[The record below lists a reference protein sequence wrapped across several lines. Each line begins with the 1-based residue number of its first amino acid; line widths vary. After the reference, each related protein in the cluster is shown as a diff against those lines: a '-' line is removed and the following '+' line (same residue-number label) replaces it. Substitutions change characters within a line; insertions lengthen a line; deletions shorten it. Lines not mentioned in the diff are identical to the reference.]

1 MKCNQFEIPNL
12 KPYDFHKHANKKV
25 PVISE
30 AGVKQLVIKVPYVNI
45 IFTNALEPS
54 IDRNIQATQQAQ
66 DLFDSFNTVKEFYEE
81 NSYGTFYFS
90 LVLKTVFLPNDSTWR
105 GNAWH
110 PTRYASDTGLLMNKD
125 DFPREDSYT
134 GYAKLVIKDSNRP
147 DAKNFRNY
155 NAMAER
161 NFAAA
166 ALQAIEQQSSNFSW
180 DSQRSFDEW
189 LDYGIPKGNTSAKI
203 VFGSKALNA
212 RGGGVR
218 DFKTY
223 FGENEVG
230 LRLPLTIGGRTLS
243 QYIFMQSG
251 TDRDPYLLAHE
262 LGHTLG
268 FGEELYSRQ
277 NSTGFLGGL
286 SIMGHDS
293 FGSHFEAYNKFR
305 LLWTDPEII
314 TPTKA
319 TIHRNLSPVTV
330 SPKNTLL
337 IRPDSVAYPDEFF
350 MVEVRHSSALNWN
363 GESIQFDQELKENQQ
378 EGVCI
383 YHINTLGNTKE
394 NPKIDL
400 EGDGV
405 VTGSDLKVF
414 NTTTNSLFSSSDS
427 TFYDDT
433 RTGLRIEVLEENNL
447 KYKLRISWERP
458 KAEAD
463 FNWLQQ
469 HNRLSR
475 VKSYKNWRKTWHTIL
490 PGNFSQGNYT
500 DLLFY
505 DKSNGEAKFYLTE
518 SSGDIRKIGDTHK
531 NWRKSWHIMVSGNF
545 NGSSLSDLLF
555 YDKLKGEAEFYST
568 SGNGDIR
575 RIGKTLKGWRK
586 TWDMIIPGDFGGNGY
601 SDLLLYDRKKGEAEF
616 YTVMPGGNLVRMGGT
631 HRNWRKSWYKI
642 IPGKFG
648 RGNKTYLLFYDRK
661 AGEAEYH
668 YCYGFGRMRQLGST
682 HKNWRKTWKSITAYQ
697 NTPQE
702 NSSLLF
708 YDSWAAEIETYTINN
723 NGGMSFAKR
732 FIHQRKSW
740 DKIIAGKFN
749 GAFNFYSG
757 FLFYQK

>member
-25 PVISE
+25 HAISQ
-30 AGVKQLVIKVPYVNI
+30 AGVIQLVIKVPYVNI

-66 DLFDSFNTVKEFYEE
+66 DLFDSFDTVKEFYEE
-81 NSYGTFYFS
+81 NSYGTFYFD
-90 LVLKTVFLPNDSTWR
+90 LVLKTVFLPNDSTWK
-105 GNAWH
+105 GNANKD
-110 PTRYASDTGLLMNKD
+110 PEFDPDTGLLLNKA
-125 DFPREDSYT
+125 DFPREDYYT
-134 GYAKLVIKDSNRP
+134 GYAKLEVKESNHE
-147 DAKNFRNY
+147 DTKNFRNY

-166 ALQAIEQQSSNFSW
+166 ALQAMEQQSSIFSW

-203 VFGSKALNA
+203 VFGSKALIE
-212 RGGGVR
+212 RGAGVR
-218 DFKTY
+218 AFKTY
-223 FGENEVG
+223 FGKNEVG
-230 LRLPLTIGGRTLS
+230 KMLPLTIGDRTLS

-251 TDRDPYLLAHE
+251 TDRDPFTMAHE
-262 LGHTLG
+262 LGHTLD
-268 FGEELYSRQ
+268 FGEELYGLQ
-277 NSTGFLGGL
+277 NNTGFLGGL
-286 SIMGHDS
+286 SIMGKDS

-314 TPTKA
+314 TPTKV

-337 IRPDSVAYPDEFF
+337 IRPDSIAYPDEFF
-350 MVEVRHSSALNWN
+350 MVEVRHPSALNWN
-363 GESIQFDQELKENQQ
+363 DRPIPIKFDQNLETYQQ
-378 EGVCI
+378 GVFI
-383 YHINTLGNTKE
+383 YHINTSGNTTE

-414 NTTTNSLFSSSDS
+414 NATTNSLFSSSDS
-427 TFYDDT
+427 IFYDET

-447 KYKLRISWERP
+447 RYKLRISWERP
-458 KAEAD
+458 KANAD

-469 HNRLSR
+469 HKRLSR
-475 VKSYKNWRKTWHTIL
+475 IKSHKNWRKTWHTIL
-490 PGNFSQGNYT
+490 SGNFNHGNYT

-531 NWRKSWHIMVSGNF
+531 NWRKTWHIMVSGNF
-545 NGSSLSDLLF
+545 NGSGLSDLLF
-555 YDKLKGEAEFYST
+555 YDKSKGEAEFYST
-568 SGNGDIR
+568 NGNGDLR
-575 RIGKTLKGWRK
+575 RTGKTLKGWRK

-601 SDLLLYDRKKGEAEF
+601 SDLLLYDRKNGEAEF
-616 YTVMPGGNLVRMGGT
+616 YTVMPGGTVLRLGQT
-631 HRNWRKSWYKI
+631 HKNWRKSWYEI
-642 IPGKFG
+642 ITVKFG
-648 RGNKTYLLFYDRK
+648 RDNKTYLLFYDRK
-661 AGEAEYH
+661 AGEAAFY
-668 YCYGFGRMRQLGST
+668 YIPRIGRMQQLGNT

-697 NTPQE
+697 NSPQE

-708 YDSWAAEIETYTINN
+708 YDSQAAEIETYTVNN
-723 NGGMSFAKR
+723 HGEMEFAKR

-749 GAFNFYSG
+749 RAFNTG
-757 FLFYQK
+757 FLFYEK